1 MRKVSRERN
10 VELKPEQETYSKVE
24 QKRNRK
30 RNDDMRID
38 YIDSQ
43 CLDVLVSWRYC
54 SERARGQ
61 KTGDQGY
68 FDLIEVCK
76 TYC

>member
-1 MRKVSRERN
+1 MNRKRTQKWN
-10 VELKPEQETYSKVE
+10 KKV
-24 QKRNRK
+24 RK
-30 RNDDMRID
+30 RNDDMRLD

-43 CLDVLVSWRYC
+43 CLDILVRRRDC

-61 KTGDQGY
+61 KTGDQAY
-68 FDLIEVCK
+68 FDLIEICR

>member
-10 VELKPEQETYSKVE
+10 VDLKPEQETYSKVE

-43 CLDVLVSWRYC
+43 CLDVLVS
-54 SERARGQ
+54 
-61 KTGDQGY
+61 
-68 FDLIEVCK
+68 
-76 TYC
+76 